1 MMKSVML
8 ILALVFS
15 GNSFSQ
21 TGNASYYGPG
31 FHGKKTASGQI
42 FNMYGLTA
50 AHKSLKFGTK
60 ARITNLKNKKSV
72 IVLINDRGPYVKGRV
87 IDLSVGA
94 KRAIGMSN
102 ITKVSIEILK

>member
-1 MMKSVML
+1 MKSVML
-8 ILALVFS
+8 ILVLLFS
-15 GNSFSQ
+15 ANSMAQ
-21 TGNASYYGPG
+21 TGKASYYGPG
-31 FHGKKTASGQI
+31 FHGKKTASGQV

-60 ARITNLKNKKSV
+60 AKITNLKNRKSV
-72 IVLINDRGPYVKGRV
+72 IVLINDRGPYIKGRI

-102 ITKVSIEILK
+102 VTTVSIEILK